1 MIPNLSNTQTQQPSN
16 GGWQRMFDRYD
27 VQFLVLDIQ
36 SDSTMVQLFQ
46 SQPGWVVDYK
56 DEEAMI
62 FVRSGIG

>member
-1 MIPNLSNTQTQQPSN
+1 
-16 GGWQRMFDRYD
+16 MFDRYD